1 MPTTDLSLIID
12 PGGAVDRPGI
22 NLQIFPSGQA
32 PIDESF
38 EGAVGRTA
46 AGALLAGGFSDIT
59 EFSIETVLA
68 ASDFRTLN
76 ALLTWSQQAKRTLTP
91 FEIVIYNLIQPYDEL
106 GATRTRY
113 LVPGTTV
120 IAQTE
125 LQTGYY
131 QWTYWVALQGL
142 LYFDSVQQVG
152 NCYQCTLSFQEG
164 TKLTQSM
171 EP

>member
-12 PGGAVDRPGI
+12 PGGTTERPGI

-38 EGAVGRTA
+38 EGGASRTA
-46 AGALLAGGFSDIT
+46 SGALLAGGFADIT
-59 EFSIETVLA
+59 EFSIEIVLEA
-68 ASDFRTLN
+68 ADYRKLN
-76 ALLTWSQQAKRTLTP
+76 ALLTWSQQSKQTLNP
-91 FEIVIYNLIQPYDEL
+91 FEIVIYNLIEPYTEL
-106 GATRTRY
+106 GTTRTRY
-113 LVPGTTV
+113 LVPGTT
-120 IAQTE
+120 ILDQIE
-125 LQTGYY
+125 LSTGYY

-152 NCYQCTLSFQEG
+152 PCYKCVLNFQEG
-164 TKLTQSM
+164 TKLTQAM